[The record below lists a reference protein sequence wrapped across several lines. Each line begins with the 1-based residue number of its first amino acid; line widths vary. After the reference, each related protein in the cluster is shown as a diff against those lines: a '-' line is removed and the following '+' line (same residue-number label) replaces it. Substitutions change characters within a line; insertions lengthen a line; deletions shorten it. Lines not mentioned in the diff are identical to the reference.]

1 MRIRNAIPTATL
13 ALFAATAVAQVGD
26 WRDIKTPPLRAFQVQ
41 QPKRVQLDNGLV
53 IFLQENHEL
62 PLVSGTAII
71 RGGERDVPAQKA
83 GLADIYGQVWRTG
96 GTTAKTGDELD
107 DFLEMRAARVETS
120 ADDDSASISFNTLK
134 GQLEPVFGVWLDLM
148 RNPAFR
154 DEKIDLAKRQVNTAI
169 ARRNDSP
176 DAIAAREANKLLWGA
191 GTPYGRVSE
200 YDTVAAV
207 TRDDLLAFHKQ
218 YACPNNLIIGIAGDF
233 DAKAME
239 RSLRKAFA
247 SWKRGPAAPKEEFT
261 QKASRGVYFVPK
273 EDVTQ
278 STIVL
283 LHPGTRKDDPEY
295 HAIQVLNEVFGGG
308 FSGRLMNRIR
318 TEKGL
323 AYSVGGG
330 IGTGYDIPGSFRINM
345 GTKSGST
352 LEAIES
358 LYGEMENIRENVV
371 TAGEIGLAKESLLNS
386 FVFML
391 DTPEKVLTQ
400 RMTLEFYGYPAD
412 FLERYRAGI
421 EKITAADLQRVAQKF
436 IRPDELALLV
446 VGNEKEFDKPF
457 STRGEVK
464 IIDITIP
471 EPGASSAKP
480 AAPAATNDTG
490 RALLDKM
497 KAYLGGAA
505 LESLRATRS
514 TSEVDATTPAGKM
527 QITQTTTTDLTT
539 GRVHRLMQTPMGE
552 MQMVVSEAGSF
563 MKAPM
568 GVQDLPASQAK
579 AMRGELWID
588 PLYLARNGAA
598 AGVTVSSSGTETVGG
613 VEAAKLDVDAEGAKA
628 TFWIDTATGQPLR
641 RGRTNMAGGQQ
652 MNEVAEYG
660 DWKTVG
666 GIRYPAK
673 VVITANGEPQ
683 AEARVTAF
691 EVNPEIDEALFTK

>member
-1 MRIRNAIPTATL
+1 MRIRNVMTTAAL
-13 ALFAATAVAQVGD
+13 ALFALTAGAQVAD
-26 WRDIKTPPLRAFQVQ
+26 WREIKTPPLRPFEVK
-41 QPKRVQLDNGLV
+41 QPKRIQLGNGLV

-71 RGGERDVPAQKA
+71 RGGERNVPAAKA

-96 GTTAKTGDELD
+96 GSTAKTGDELD

-134 GQLEPVFGVWLDLM
+134 GQLDPVFGVWLDLM

-176 DAIAAREANKLLWGA
+176 DAIASREANKLLWGA
-191 GTPYGRVSE
+191 NTPYGRVPE

-207 TRDDLLAFHKQ
+207 TRDDLLAFHERFVH
-218 YACPNNLIIGIAGDF
+218 PNNVIIGIAGDF
-233 DAKAME
+233 DGKAME
-239 RSLRKAFA
+239 ARLRKAFG
-247 SWKRGPAAPKEEFT
+247 SWKRGPAAPEPAFT
-261 QKASRGVYFVPK
+261 QNASRGVYFVPK
-273 EDVTQ
+273 DDVTQ

-283 LHPGTRKDDPEY
+283 LHPGARKDDPDY

-308 FSGRLMNRIR
+308 FSGRLLNRIR

-330 IGTGYDIPGSFRINM
+330 IGTGYDVPGAFRIGM

-358 LYGEMENIRENVV
+358 LYAEMKNIREAVV
-371 TAGEIGLAKESLLNS
+371 TSGEIGLAKESILNS

-400 RMTLEFYGYPAD
+400 RMTLEFYGYPPD
-412 FLERYRAGI
+412 FLEKYRAGI
-421 EKITAADLQRVAQKF
+421 DKVTVEDLQRAAGKF
-436 IRPDELALLV
+436 IRPEELAILV
-446 VGNEKEFDKPF
+446 VGNEKDFDKPL
-457 STRGEVK
+457 SSRGEVK
-464 IIDITIP
+464 VLDITIP
-471 EPGASSAKP
+471 EPGASSGKP
-480 AAPAATNDTG
+480 AAPPATSDAG
-490 RALLDKM
+490 RALLDRM

-505 LESLRATRS
+505 LDGLKAIRS
-514 TSEVDATTPAGKM
+514 TSQIDAITPAGKI
-527 QITQTTTTDLTT
+527 QITQTTTTDLAT

-552 MQMVVSEAGSF
+552 MQMVVSDAASF

-579 AMRGELWID
+579 AMKGELWID
-588 PLYLARNGAA
+588 PLYLARAGAVE
-598 AGVTVSSSGTETVGG
+598 GVTVSSSG
-613 VEAAKLDVDAEGAKA
+613 
-628 TFWIDTATGQPLR
+628 
-641 RGRTNMAGGQQ
+641 
-652 MNEVAEYG
+652 
-660 DWKTVG
+660 
-666 GIRYPAK
+666 
-673 VVITANGEPQ
+673 
-683 AEARVTAF
+683 
-691 EVNPEIDEALFTK
+691 

>member
-1 MRIRNAIPTATL
+1 MRIRNAITTAAL
-13 ALFAATAVAQVGD
+13 ALFAATALAQVAD

-41 QPKRVQLDNGLV
+41 QPKRIQLDNGLV

-71 RGGERDVPAQKA
+71 RGGERNVPAAKA
-83 GLADIYGQVWRTG
+83 GMMDIYGQVWRTG
-96 GTTAKTGDELD
+96 GTATKTGDELD
-107 DFLEMRAARVETS
+107 DFLEMRAARVETG

-191 GTPYGRVSE
+191 GSPYGRVTE

-207 TRDDLLAFHKQ
+207 TKDDLLAFHEQ
-218 YACPNNLIIGIAGDF
+218 SVHPNNVIIGIAGDF

-239 RSLRKAFA
+239 SRLRKAFA
-247 SWKRGPAAPKEEFT
+247 SWKRGPAAAEPEFAQT
-261 QKASRGVYFVPK
+261 SSRGVYFVPK

-283 LHPGTRKDDPEY
+283 LHPGARKDDPDY

-330 IGTGYDIPGSFRINM
+330 IGTGYDVPGSFRISM
-345 GTKSGST
+345 GTKGGTT

-358 LYGEMENIRENVV
+358 LYGEMASIRENVV
-371 TAGEIGLAKESLLNS
+371 TAGEIGLAKESILNS

-421 EKITAADLQRVAQKF
+421 DKVTVEDLQRVAKKF
-436 IRPDELALLV
+436 IRPEELAILV
-446 VGNEKEFDKPF
+446 VGNEKDFDKPLA
-457 STRGEVK
+457 SRGEVK
-464 IIDITIP
+464 VLDITIP
-471 EPGASSAKP
+471 EPGASTAKP
-480 AAPAATNDTG
+480 SAPAATNDAG
-490 RALLDKM
+490 RALLDTM

-505 LESLRATRS
+505 LEGLKALRS

-552 MQMVVSEAGSF
+552 MQIVISETGSF

-613 VEAAKLDVDAEGAKA
+613 VETAKLDVEADGAKA

-641 RGRTNMAGGQQ
+641 RGRTSMAGGQQ
-652 MNEVAEYG
+652 TSEVVEYG
-660 DWKTVG
+660 DWKTVD

-691 EVNPEIDEALFTK
+691 EVNPAIDEALFTK